1 MKQDAQDASHEA
13 EHSPPFRIDD
23 AEHAATPLAAPQ
35 DGDAGPNWAALAWFG
50 ALTVLLFAP
59 VLRDMFKEYAKDES
73 MGHGF
78 FVPVIVG
85 YMIWQR
91 RPELERT
98 PIRPHWAGWALCV
111 LGFALLLL
119 GTFGAEFALMRG
131 GLLLTVYGIVLATCG
146 FPVFRLLVFPL
157 LWLLFMIRI
166 PQFIYGQITGPLQ
179 TLASQFA
186 EVSLSM
192 LGIPV
197 LREGNVLEL
206 ASQKLNV
213 VEACSGIRSLL
224 SLGFLSLIYGYFFET
239 KRWIRT
245 VLFFSTI
252 PIAIFANGLR
262 VTITGVLSEVNK
274 EYAEGLFHLMEGWVI
289 FMVALVALLALHQLL
304 LGLARLGKRKEVRA
318 SV

>member
-1 MKQDAQDASHEA
+1 MNEEAQDASPEA
-13 EHSPPFRIDD
+13 GRPRTSRIDD
-23 AEHAATPLAAPQ
+23 AARLAVTP
-35 DGDAGPNWAALAWFG
+35 DGAEGLNWVALAWFG
-50 ALTVLLFAP
+50 ALIVLLFAP

-78 FVPVIVG
+78 FVPIVVG

-91 RPELERT
+91 RAELARVALK
-98 PIRPHWAGWALCV
+98 PHWSGWALCL
-111 LGFALLLL
+111 LGFLFLLL

-131 GLLLTVYGIVLATCG
+131 GLMLTVYGVVLATCG

-157 LWLLFMIRI
+157 LLLLFMIRI
-166 PQFIYGQITGPLQ
+166 PQFIYGQITFPLQ
-179 TLASQFA
+179 ILASQFA
-186 EVSLSM
+186 EFSLSL

-224 SLGFLSLIYGYFFET
+224 SLTFLALVYGYFFES
-239 KRWIRT
+239 KHWIRA
-245 VLFFSTI
+245 VLFIATI

-262 VTITGVLSEVNK
+262 VTITGILSEVNK
-274 EYAEGLFHLMEGWVI
+274 DYAEGAFHTMEGWVI
-289 FMVALVALLALHQLL
+289 FMVSLASLLTLHQVLL
-304 LGLARLGKRKEVRA
+304 RLARLGKGKGARTSA
-318 SV
+318 

>member
-1 MKQDAQDASHEA
+1 MKQEASNASLEA
-13 EHSPPFRIDD
+13 VSSHTDQARGGVIAPAV
-23 AEHAATPLAAPQ
+23 AE
-35 DGDAGPNWAALAWFG
+35 GWNWTALAWFG
-50 ALTVLLFAP
+50 ALIVLLFAP
-59 VLRDMFKEYAKDES
+59 VLRDMFKEYVKDES

-78 FVPVIVG
+78 FVPVVAG

-91 RPELERT
+91 KAELERT
-98 PIRPHWAGWALCV
+98 ALQPHWSGWALC
-111 LGFALLLL
+111 LAGFALLLL
-119 GTFGAEFALMRG
+119 GTFGAEFALMRI
-131 GLLLTVYGIVLATCG
+131 GLLLTVYGVVLATCG
-146 FPVFRLLVFPL
+146 FPVFRVLLFPLFLLV
-157 LWLLFMIRI
+157 FMIRI

-186 EVSLSM
+186 EFSLSL

-224 SLGFLSLIYGYFFET
+224 SLGFLALVYGHFFES

-245 VLFFSTI
+245 ILFLATI

-262 VTITGVLSEVNK
+262 VTITGIISEVNK
-274 EYAEGLFHLMEGWVI
+274 DYAEGIFHTMEGWVI
-289 FMVALVALLALHQLL
+289 FMVALVTLLALHQIILQL
-304 LGLARLGKRKEVRA
+304 TRLGKRKGGPAHV
-318 SV
+318 